1 MKKFIE
7 LTLAETKEKISIRK
21 RDIISIRELS
31 KDWEGKT
38 MVCVS
43 PLDHYKV
50 IECYDWIQACLIG
63 YDQNRTLFDGD
74 KKGKALIGKKV
85 FYGDHHSGPNIF
97 MIGTLD
103 FVDTE
108 NCFFVVDGNDQDW
121 ISPYEEDES

>member
-1 MKKFIE
+1 MNKFIE

-31 KDWEGKT
+31 KDWEGKV

-50 IECYDWIQACLIG
+50 NECYDWIQACLNG
-63 YDQNRTLFDGD
+63 YDLSRTLFDGD
-74 KKGKALIGKKV
+74 KKGEALKGRKV
-85 FYGDHHSGPNIF
+85 FYGAHDSGPDIF
-97 MIGTLD
+97 RIGTLD
-103 FVDTE
+103 FVDTDCC
-108 NCFFVVDGNDQDW
+108 CFIVDGYAREW